1 MPNSSIEPTAHS
13 PSQSGGSGQLVV
25 SAFTADQVYPVVG
38 ASVSVTSENG
48 SSPDYNQS
56 SSTDRSGRSVV
67 FTLPAPSASMSQEP
81 TSSNPFGE
89 YTVRVSHPSYFDAVI
104 ENVQI
109 FDGILTQL
117 PVGLIP
123 LPELTGK
130 DIDTTIIIPRQN
142 L

>member
-1 MPNSSIEPTAHS
+1 MPNNSIEPTPQ
-13 PSQSGGSGQLVV
+13 PSEAGGSGQLVV
-25 SAFTADQVYPVVG
+25 SVSTADQVYPVAG
-38 ASVSVTSENG
+38 ATVSITAENG
-48 SSPDYNQS
+48 SSPDFNQTS
-56 SSTDRSGRSVV
+56 DTDRSGRSIA
-67 FTLPAPSASMSQEP
+67 FTLPAPNASMSQEP
-81 TSSNPFGE
+81 TSAIPFSE

-130 DIDTTIIIPRQN
+130 NIDTTVIIPRQN